1 MTNQDTKEILRKI
14 VSEII
19 EDNDFEDDAKFI
31 EELGIDSMLIIEIL
45 VRVEKTFKITIPESY
60 IPQFT
65 DVNAMYNA
73 VQELLQ
79 NK

>member
-1 MTNQDTKEILRKI
+1 MTDQNTKEILRNI

-31 EELGIDSMLIIEIL
+31 EELGIDSMMIIEIL
-45 VRVEKTFKITIPESY
+45 VRLEKKFKVTIPESY

-65 DVNAMYNA
+65 DVNAMYNV
-73 VQELLQ
+73 VQELMQ